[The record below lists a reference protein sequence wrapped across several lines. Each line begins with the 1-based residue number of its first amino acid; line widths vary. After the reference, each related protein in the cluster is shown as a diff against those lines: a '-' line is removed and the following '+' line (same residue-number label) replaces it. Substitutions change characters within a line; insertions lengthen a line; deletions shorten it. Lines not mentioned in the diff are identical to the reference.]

1 MCEILLKYLPLSFL
15 LLSFC
20 AYAQN
25 SSNIAGQYKISNEV
39 LIINTDNTFLILG
52 MGSIIKGT
60 VETNESTVKLIPYKP
75 EYPFALFG
83 RYHAGLGNG
92 SKMMFLNFDQAET
105 LVNYDLDNDS
115 VQKME
120 RVFNENANC
129 IEYPNVL
136 SLPYQNKR
144 FYFAIKDANQIYAF
158 ETVQEY
164 NDFIVAYM
172 PIKAPFS
179 ERILTRKK
187 SEDELLFQGEVLKK
201 SPTAMDPK
209 IVAKLMGMYDRG
221 NAEMDPYYC
230 NPQYNYFEQ
239 NGVDLSEYERV
250 QNGKELHYT
259 YKDTELEE
267 DKTDY
272 SAIGIIYSYTKN
284 HPIPLMNS
292 SYKIESGSVFNFT
305 CKE

>member
-1 MCEILLKYLPLSFL
+1 MCEVLLKYLPLSFL

-60 VETNESTVKLIPYKP
+60 VETNESTVKLTPYEP
-75 EYPFALFG
+75 EYPFVLFG

-92 SKMMFLNFDQAET
+92 SKVMFRNFDQAET
-105 LVNYDLDNDS
+105 LVNYDLDNAS
-115 VQKME
+115 IQKMK

-144 FYFAIKDANQIYAF
+144 LYVAIKGSNHVCVFDTLQG
-158 ETVQEY
+158 Y
-164 NDFIVAYM
+164 NDFIIVYK
-172 PIKAPFS
+172 PTKAPFS

-187 SEDELLFQGEVLKK
+187 GQDELLFQGEVLKK

-250 QNGKELHYT
+250 QNGKELYYT
-259 YKDTELEE
+259 YKDAELEE

-272 SAIGIIYSYTKN
+272 SSIGIIYRYSKNNPTTIMDISYN
-284 HPIPLMNS
+284 M
-292 SYKIESGSVFNFT
+292 ESGSIFNFT